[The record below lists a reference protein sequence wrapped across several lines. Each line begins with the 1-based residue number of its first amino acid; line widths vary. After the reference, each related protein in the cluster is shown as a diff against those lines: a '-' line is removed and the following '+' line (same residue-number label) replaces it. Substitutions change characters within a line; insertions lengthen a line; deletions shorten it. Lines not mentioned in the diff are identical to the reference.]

1 MNTFGFDNSQDLTR
15 TEDQYPTYHEYNFD
29 PYYFGFP
36 HRVASPQVT
45 NSFWQQIPISSGND
59 YIHYSTVYGVY
70 FNHTD
75 SPLQI
80 DAMDNTT
87 VKIGFKTSNSSK
99 PTAQQVRKGV
109 APKPE
114 LVEIYVRDELVKTIP
129 LRQLIRFS
137 KAAAKAFPK
146 PEEKTSG
153 SEGGDEIKDSSNE
166 KIESPGKNTKDTKK
180 ATTPQNLVSSKGK
193 PAKPAK
199 PSNTKNDKAEIV
211 STSKPLPNKIFIVES
226 ANAWELPTVKAVN
239 QCLTWMDLNKAV
251 HGGNPLG
258 VFYLPDVSE
267 GVSLASYI
275 DVYAAVPALQLR
287 PFPSNL
293 RQRIMDHLTDNKP
306 LANDLIYIGERVPLL
321 DGVVT
326 RVLTSCFKWAK
337 AYEDHEW
344 AELCDYLNEFPE
356 LKVRFNEIEASRE
369 SNRVERQNRSANG
382 TQRLQRGWHEL
393 DPSTPFSRQAGN
405 GNGNGGGKK
414 RAGKKEKRNGE
425 GNGQGDPTSTAP
437 SKKTQPD
444 ELAVGNKEAVASK
457 KEVDGNGKGIGGK
470 HVPGV

>member
-45 NSFWQQIPISSGND
+45 DSFWQQIPISSGND

-80 DAMDNTT
+80 DAMETTT

-99 PTAQQVRKGV
+99 PKAQHAQKRVT
-109 APKPE
+109 PKPQ

-129 LRQLIRFS
+129 LRQLTRFS
-137 KAAAKAFPK
+137 KAAARAFPK

-153 SEGGDEIKDSSNE
+153 IEGGDDAKGSTDEKVSSSSKD
-166 KIESPGKNTKDTKK
+166 IKDTKK
-180 ATTPQNLVSSKGK
+180 ATTPQNLVGSKGK
-193 PAKPAK
+193 PAKPTHAK
-199 PSNTKNDKAEIV
+199 NGKIEVAS
-211 STSKPLPNKIFIVES
+211 SSKPLPNKIFIVES
-226 ANAWELPTVKAVN
+226 ANAWTLPTVKAVH
-239 QCLTWMDLNKAV
+239 QCLTWMDLNKHV
-251 HGGNPLG
+251 HGGQPLG
-258 VFYLPDVSE
+258 VFYLPEVSE
-267 GVSLASYI
+267 GVTLASYV
-275 DVYAAVPALQLR
+275 DVYAAVLALQLR

-293 RQRIMDHLTDNKP
+293 RQRVMDLVSKNKP
-306 LANDLIYIGERVPLL
+306 VADDLIYIGERVPLL
-321 DGVVT
+321 DGVIT
-326 RVLTSCFKWAK
+326 RVLTSCFDWAE

-344 AELCDYLNEFPE
+344 AELCDYLNMYPE
-356 LKVRFNEIEASRE
+356 LKVRFKEIEASRE
-369 SNRVERQNRSANG
+369 YNRERQDRSANG
-382 TQRLQRGWHEL
+382 TQRLQRGWQEL
-393 DPSTPFSRQAGN
+393 DPSMSHDRQVSN
-405 GNGNGGGKK
+405 GNGIGKK

-425 GNGQGDPTSTAP
+425 GNGQGVRTSTAP
-437 SKKTQPD
+437 GKEAQPD
-444 ELAVGNKEAVASK
+444 ELAVGNGEAVAAK